1 MGCLESRQGMNRV
14 EYAITTV
21 EKHLGFFRVPIQ
33 TIDST
38 INRYSIGGKVSK
50 HGLEEIGKHL
60 KINLDG
66 IDDVKSKV
74 SRFYS

>member
-14 EYAITTV
+14 EYAI
-21 EKHLGFFRVPIQ
+21 